1 MKTKRFFSKSL
12 AALIVLAM
20 LMSLSASFAFAA
32 GDAVRAASGA
42 LTQESVLQSLDAEQ
56 LQKVQELQQEVQAEE
71 TLFPLSGT
79 WVTVRILGY
88 DDGGGGVI
96 LDDQWVRLTGSTGYS
111 VLDALEKV
119 CADNNISLT
128 VEETE
133 YGKYVS
139 EIGGQEQ
146 GYFQPDDQYYSGWIY
161 RVWPVEYQPGQP
173 QEDTMPWDAAA
184 DYVLESGDKVTWYYS
199 LPAET
204 WYTVMDNYEDIDL
217 LTWRGQTIDVNVKG
231 QKYEDTMFWN
241 LLPFTNLAGANVTL
255 TRVCDGA
262 ELASA
267 VSDANGNAA
276 LTVPAVGTPTLCYIS
291 VKGKYFTEG
300 NETGGIEHVASWKKP
315 VIILR

>member
-1 MKTKRFFSKSL
+1 MRTKRFFNKNL
-12 AALIVLAM
+12 TVLLVVAM
-20 LMSLSASFAFAA
+20 LVTLTASFAFAA
-32 GDAVRAASGA
+32 DGARTADGA
-42 LTQESVLQSLDAEQ
+42 LTQESVLQSLDAQQ
-56 LQKVQELQQEVQAEE
+56 LQKVQELQQEVQAGDKS
-71 TLFPLSGT
+71 LFLSGT

-96 LDDQWVRLTGSTGYS
+96 LDDQWVRLTESTGYS

-119 CADNNISLT
+119 CADNDISRT

-139 EIGGQEQ
+139 EIGGQDQ

-184 DYVLESGDKVTWYYS
+184 DYTLENGDKVTWYYS
-199 LPAET
+199 LPAES
-204 WYTVMDNYEDIDL
+204 WYTAMDNYEDIDL

-231 QKYEDTMFWN
+231 QKYEDTVFWN

-267 VSDANGNAA
+267 VSDASGNAV
-276 LTVPAVGTPTLCYIS
+276 LTVPAVGMPTLCYIG
-291 VKGKYFTEG
+291 VKSKYFTAAPI
-300 NETGGIEHVASWKKP
+300 TGGLENVASWRKP
-315 VIILR
+315 VIVIW